1 MIAARPETRA
11 AARWGRAGLLL
22 ALAAALA
29 LVPAPATRAAEKA
42 RGAGKAPIKVV
53 YHLTEGLEE
62 AVRALRNIRNHL
74 DADPSAR
81 IVVVTNGAG
90 IDFLLEG
97 AQDKNG
103 NPFEVTVQTLVTQ
116 HVEFRA
122 CRNTFTQ
129 RNIDPSKLLPEATL
143 VPSGVAEA
151 ARLQAHEGFAYL
163 RP

>member
-1 MIAARPETRA
+1 MARRLLVLV
-11 AARWGRAGLLL
+11 AGL
-22 ALAAALA
+22 ALAPAALA
-29 LVPAPATRAAEKA
+29 AE
-42 RGAGKAPIKVV
+42 KAPIKVV
-53 YHLTEGLEE
+53 YHLTEGLDE
-62 AVRALRNIRNHL
+62 AVKAMRNVRNHL
-74 DADPSAR
+74 DADPSAK
-81 IVVVTNGAG
+81 IVVVANGAG
-90 IDFLLEG
+90 IDFLLDG

-103 NPFEVTVQTLVTQ
+103 NPFEVTVQDLVTR

-151 ARLQAHEGFAYL
+151 ARLQAREGFAYL